1 MTSGSNMERNSRI
14 VDWPFHTEIDN
25 DLWARASP
33 DLEMSSSSSSAEKD
47 KGPIVIESEAVVDA
61 PDGGALQVVGSTTLY
76 VNGRLK
82 LIPVCGFSHSLQP
95 TVLPLMHQD

>member
-1 MTSGSNMERNSRI
+1 MAQIRRI
-14 VDWPFHTEIDN
+14 ADWPFHAEIDT

-33 DLEMSSSSSSAEKD
+33 DLEMSSSTSSAEKD
-47 KGPIVIESEAVVDA
+47 KAPIVIESEAVVDA

-82 LIPVCGFSHSLQP
+82 LIPVNGFSSSLR
-95 TVLPLMHQD
+95 LSGC

>member
-1 MTSGSNMERNSRI
+1 MEQTHQI
-14 VDWPFHTEIDN
+14 ADWPFHAEIDT

-33 DLEMSSSSSSAEKD
+33 DLEMSSSSSSGEKD

-82 LIPVCGFSHSLQP
+82 LIPVRGFYHSLQAN
-95 TVLPLMHQD
+95 VLLLMHQD